1 MFKTNL
7 VKCIYTCIT
16 IIVKIK
22 DLTYYDTI
30 F

>member
-7 VKCIYTCIT
+7 VKCMNKCIT
-16 IIVKIK
+16 VIAKIK